1 MKNENTN
8 INVSNLKMKNLLK
21 FIFGSAFGILMFLVP
36 VPQGDSFTTLLDYIK
51 TFLKNLFGASLP
63 YILMILMIVSGVLTL
78 YNFICK
84 PEWIQKNN
92 YLRKGFSAS
101 PFYLI
106 SKEVGMLVSI
116 MVVLGFGPEWILSA
130 DTGASMVD
138 LSCTLV
144 CIVISFSFLLPFLTD
159 CGIMEFFGV
168 ILRPVV
174 HPLFRV
180 PGRASVDLIA
190 SWFGASNAAAILTRE
205 QYMKGFYTKREAGYI
220 MTNFS
225 LVSIPFCL
233 LVATTVNISGLFPA
247 FYGSICLTGIVL
259 AVVIARIPPIRTLP
273 DTYQEQVGQQLYED
287 VPPEKG
293 RLKYAVELGC
303 KRAETFHA
311 KNVLESGLE
320 VVMGMLFDLIPIVI
334 AWGTV
339 ALVIATYTPV
349 FSWLSFPMRLYLQ
362 LFGIEEAA
370 AVAPATLVGFMDMFI
385 PALLISGVESVKT
398 RFVIGALSLVQII
411 YLTEVGTIII
421 KSEIPLNIGKLFIV
435 FLERTLI
442 AIPLLVLCANLFL

>member
-1 MKNENTN
+1 MGFQTAEAPMRSVTDKCVNEDGYGKIERIILQREFIRKMKNENTN
-8 INVSNLKMKNLLK
+8 INASNLNTKNLLK

-106 SKEVGMLVSI
+106 SKEIGMIVSI

-180 PGRASVDLIA
+180 LGRASVDLIA

-205 QYMKGFYTKREAGYI
+205 QYMKGE
-220 MTNFS
+220 N
-225 LVSIPFCL
+225 L
-233 LVATTVNISGLFPA
+233 PA
-247 FYGSICLTGIVL
+247 RLHTGCV
-259 AVVIARIPPIRTLP
+259 R
-273 DTYQEQVGQQLYED
+273 
-287 VPPEKG
+287 
-293 RLKYAVELGC
+293 
-303 KRAETFHA
+303 
-311 KNVLESGLE
+311 N
-320 VVMGMLFDLIPIVI
+320 
-334 AWGTV
+334 
-339 ALVIATYTPV
+339 
-349 FSWLSFPMRLYLQ
+349 
-362 LFGIEEAA
+362 
-370 AVAPATLVGFMDMFI
+370 
-385 PALLISGVESVKT
+385 
-398 RFVIGALSLVQII
+398 
-411 YLTEVGTIII
+411 
-421 KSEIPLNIGKLFIV
+421 
-435 FLERTLI
+435 
-442 AIPLLVLCANLFL
+442 